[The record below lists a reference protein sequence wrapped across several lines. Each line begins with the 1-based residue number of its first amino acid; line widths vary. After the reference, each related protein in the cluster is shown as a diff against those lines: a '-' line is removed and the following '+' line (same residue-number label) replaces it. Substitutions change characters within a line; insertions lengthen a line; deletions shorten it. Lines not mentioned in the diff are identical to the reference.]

1 MIFCCGVSSI
11 TPERSVITDSDQ
23 PAWFSCQGA
32 APTIIK
38 TNYCCWWGKMFTCIT
53 LLCWLAVQGG
63 DSFYFRPG
71 AILISPLISRNAI
84 IGNYKLLLDP
94 PCLMETDEPEFVGN
108 TYHMISQLSHDIEI
122 LTEYWPIHN
131 IMAALFI
138 SLSSLTYHRI
148 CKAYPRRNKNYSG
161 LMRSSGWEKQEY
173 LDQAG
178 PGNTAVTADHRL
190 VRTDLIVATVC
201 TTTTTHHS

>member
-11 TPERSVITDSDQ
+11 TPERSVITVLDQ

-63 DSFYFRPG
+63 DSFYLRPQ
-71 AILISPLISRNAI
+71 ATLISPFISRNAI

-122 LTEYWPIHN
+122 LTENWPIHN
-131 IMAALFI
+131 IWAAWFI
-138 SLSSLTYHRI
+138 FPVREFAKLIRDAIKTTQDWWE
-148 CKAYPRRNKNYSG
+148 AQGERNRNTWT
-161 LMRSSGWEKQEY
+161 R
-173 LDQAG
+173 LDQAILQS
-178 PGNTAVTADHRL
+178 RL
-190 VRTDLIVATVC
+190 TTDWSGQTWLLQQFAPPPPPPPP
-201 TTTTTHHS
+201 